1 MSTWKCAVLMALVCA
16 GFSGATALA
25 ADAKPD
31 DKKPATDPAKK
42 DPKDMKADE
51 ANEAGLCPICKGE
64 FKPVYH
70 YEYKGKEYHF
80 RTRKCCQDFI
90 ADPTKF
96 GAVGSTWK
104 SSTPPVEEKK
114 DDKKKPK

>member
-1 MSTWKCAVLMALVCA
+1 MLAAFVFV
-16 GFSGATALA
+16 GFSVASFA
-25 ADAKPD
+25 ADAKPAE
-31 DKKPATDPAKK
+31 KPAEPKPADPAKK
-42 DPKDMKADE
+42 DPATMKADE

-80 RTRKCCQDFI
+80 RTRKCCQEFI

-96 GAVGSTWK
+96 GAVGETWK
-104 SSTPPVEEKK
+104 SSLPPAADPTPPP
-114 DDKKKPK
+114 KKK